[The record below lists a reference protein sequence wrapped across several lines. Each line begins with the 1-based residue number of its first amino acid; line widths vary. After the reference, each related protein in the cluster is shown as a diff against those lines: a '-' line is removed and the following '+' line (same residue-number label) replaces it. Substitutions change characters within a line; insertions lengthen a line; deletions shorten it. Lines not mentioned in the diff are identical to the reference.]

1 MPRSDTHTWSLADEL
16 DELDREIV
24 VKEREYRTW
33 ERAPFEGRV
42 TGPDHERR
50 GHFLLQ
56 EIRDLRE
63 KRAALEAERDRED
76 QVA

>member
-1 MPRSDTHTWSLADEL
+1 MWDVEDEL
-16 DELDREIV
+16 DELGRDTAA
-24 VKEREYRTW
+24 KEREYRTW

-42 TGPDHERR
+42 TDRRGHERR

-63 KRAALEAERDRED
+63 KRAALEAQRDRDE
-76 QVA
+76 QEAA